1 MKNPEF
7 MMSFLIK
14 IRNWPRFMFKFAETL
29 FQFFCLHNEK
39 QELEQINACRYNPKN
54 YIIAMV
60 TMMIRQRQNN
70 HCSSSESSTGAE
82 YHDQH
87 SGKRTN
93 RAAKKPPKLNNFL
106 QYYLNYYFNIIN
118 SKRGT
123 DQQSRK
129 ISTKI
134 E

>member
-14 IRNWPRFMFKFAETL
+14 IRNWPRFRLMFAETL
-29 FQFFCLHNEK
+29 FQFFCLHNQK

-54 YIIAMV
+54 YIITMV

-87 SGKRTN
+87 SGKPTI
-93 RAAKKPPKLNNFL
+93 AASQKSTTIRWFS
-106 QYYLNYYFNIIN
+106 YLNILVH
-118 SKRGT
+118 GT
-123 DQQSRK
+123 TK
-129 ISTKI
+129 TSTIGTVPMPKKSQRSI
-134 E
+134 L